1 MTMPPPAQDPVAAAV
16 RPSWRDLL
24 AGLVVCAVA
33 MPLCLGVAHASEA
46 PLLSGV
52 VSGVI
57 GGVLVGLLS
66 GSQIG
71 VAGPGAGIAAIVVGQ
86 IHGLG
91 SFEAFLLVVVLAGA
105 LQIALGLVGGGRLVH
120 FVPNSV
126 VRGLLT
132 AIGVLLVLKQVPH
145 LVGYDRDWEGDDAF
159 AQADG
164 DNTFS
169 ALWTALQRV
178 VPGSALVGGLAFAAL
193 LLWDRFGRR
202 ATRVPSSLVA
212 VVVGTAASEL
222 LRATGGGWMVGPD
235 HLVTVP
241 GLGRGGSGWREV
253 LSTPDFGRLGE
264 LRVWL
269 DAVTL
274 MLVVSLETLLNREAI
289 DRLDPLRRPTSPNRE
304 LVAQG
309 LGNMVVGLCGGLP
322 ISSVVVR
329 SSVSVEAGGRTRL
342 AAISHGAFLLLG
354 VVALP
359 GLLNRVPLAALAA
372 VLVSTGWRLVR
383 PGRFVALWHE
393 GASQFLPFLATVSAI
408 VFTDLLTG
416 VSIGLGTSLL
426 FVFARSLGGG
436 MREVREEHVSGV
448 VHRIELGDQIGFLHR
463 ARLVGLL
470 GRFRAGDQV
479 AIDASGT
486 EYIDPDLLVTIREF
500 ARDVAPARG
509 VVLSLVGFQDRYQL
523 ANVVQYVDFT
533 SREVQA
539 KLTPAKVLDVL
550 KAGNQRFVTGQ
561 RLRRD
566 LARQVGATSAGQHP
580 MAVVLSCIDSR
591 APVEILFDLGIGDVF
606 SVRIAGNVARQ
617 KSLGSMEF
625 ACKVAGARLI
635 VVLGHTKCGA
645 VKATCDLVHKHL
657 DVEAATGLTNL
668 RPITDAIAEA
678 VRHETATTEGR
689 TADNPAFVDR
699 VAAINVRHTIQHV
712 VGHSPVLAG
721 MLREGRIGLVGA
733 MYDVASGRVE
743 FLEGPL
749 HGGAAG

>member
-1 MTMPPPAQDPVAAAV
+1 MTMPLPEQVPAAAAV
-16 RPSWRDLL
+16 RPTWRDLL
-24 AGLVVCAVA
+24 AGLVVCVVA
-33 MPLCLGVAHASEA
+33 LPLCLGVAHACEA
-46 PLLSGV
+46 PLWSGVWSGV
-52 VSGVI
+52 V
-57 GGVLVGLLS
+57 GGVLVGRLS

-105 LQIALGLVGGGRLVH
+105 LQVALGLVGGGRLVH

-132 AIGVLLVLKQVPH
+132 AIGLLLVLKQVPH
-145 LVGYDRDWEGDDAF
+145 LVGYDRDWEGDDTF

-164 DNTFS
+164 ENTFS
-169 ALWTALQRV
+169 ALWTALHRV
-178 VPGSALVGGLAFAAL
+178 VPGSALVGGLAFVAL
-193 LLWDRFGRR
+193 LLWDRLARR
-202 ATRVPSSLVA
+202 ATRVPGSLVA
-212 VVVGTAASEL
+212 VLVGTATNEL
-222 LRATGGGWMVGPD
+222 MRAAGAAWTVGAG
-235 HLVTVP
+235 HLVDVP
-241 GLGRGGSGWREV
+241 EIGRGGSAWSEV
-253 LSTPDFGRLGE
+253 LVTPDFGRLGE
-264 LRVWL
+264 LQVWI

-289 DRLDPLRRPTSPNRE
+289 ERLDPLRRPTSPNRE

-309 LGNMVVGLCGGLP
+309 VGNMVAGLSGGLP
-322 ISSVVVR
+322 IASVVVR
-329 SSVSVEAGGRTRL
+329 SSVNVEAGGRTRL
-342 AAISHGAFLLLG
+342 AAISHGVFLLFG

-359 GLLNRVPLAALAA
+359 GLLDRVPLAALAA
-372 VLVSTGWRLVR
+372 VLVSTGWRLSK
-383 PGRFVALWHE
+383 PGRFAALWRE
-393 GASQFLPFLATVSAI
+393 GPAQFLPFLATVVAI

-416 VSIGLGTSLL
+416 ILLGLGTSLL

-436 MREVREEHVSGV
+436 MRLLREEHVGGV
-448 VHRIELGDQIGFLHR
+448 VHRIELADQIGFLHR

-479 AIDASGT
+479 AIDASDT

-500 ARDVAPARG
+500 AMDVAPARG
-509 VVLSLVGFQDRYQL
+509 VKLSLVGFRNRYEF
-523 ANVVQYVDFT
+523 ADVVQYIDFT

-539 KLTPAKVLDVL
+539 TLTPAKVLEIL
-550 KAGNQRFVTGQ
+550 KAGNQRFVSGH

-645 VKATCDLVHKHL
+645 VKTTCDLVHKHL

-678 VRHETATTEGR
+678 VRQETATVDRRG
-689 TADNPAFVDR
+689 ADNPEFVDR
-699 VAAINVRHTIQHV
+699 VAALNVQNTIQHV
-712 VGHSPVLAG
+712 VLHSPVLAS

-733 MYDVASGRVE
+733 MYDVASGTVE
-743 FLEGPL
+743 FLDGPL